1 MHSLHS
7 CRSLLLLLLL
17 RQQDKRLLL
26 LLVVV
31 QLQLMGLHRLAVP
44 PWT

>member
-26 LLVVV
+26 LVVV
-31 QLQLMGLHRLAVP
+31 QLQLVGLHRMAVP

>member
-7 CRSLLLLLLL
+7 CRSLLLLLL

-26 LLVVV
+26 LVVV
-31 QLQLMGLHRLAVP
+31 QLQLVGLHRMAVP